1 MANFTQSKPK
11 LPSEVVKLLIYWK
24 EQQIDTITLCSS
36 IGDLAFAREA
46 ELDEAHQ
53 WIRTYPTS
61 FLLAWTTGEFEEAVG
76 KNIKYCIDVVGRKW
90 LGLRDPEDE
99 YSLFNLKEVDT
110 AQEAYKFDR
119 YYDARE
125 VAQLIPGG
133 LVVKYDCTTNSTIL

>member
-90 LGLRDPEDE
+90 LGLRDPKDE

-125 VAQLIPGG
+125 VSQLIPGG

>member
-1 MANFTQSKPK
+1 MANFTQSKPQ

-24 EQQIDTITLCSS
+24 EQQIDTVTLCST
-36 IGDLAFAREA
+36 IGDLAFARED
-46 ELDEAHQ
+46 ELDEDHQ

-61 FLLAWTTGEFEEAVG
+61 FLLAWTSGEFEEAVG

-90 LGLRDPEDE
+90 LGLRDPENE

-125 VAQLIPGG
+125 VAQLISGG

>member
-1 MANFTQSKPK
+1 MANFTQIKPQ

-24 EQQIDTITLCSS
+24 EQDVDTITLCSS
-36 IGDLAFAREA
+36 IGDLAFYPTD
-46 ELDEAHQ
+46 ELDKAHQ

-61 FLLAWTTGEFEEAVG
+61 FMLAWTSGEFEE
-76 KNIKYCIDVVGRKW
+76 KIDKKIKYCIDTAGGKW
-90 LGLRDPEDE
+90 LGLKDPGDE

-125 VAQLIPGG
+125 VSQLIPGG

>member
-1 MANFTQSKPK
+1 MANFTQSKPQ
-11 LPSEVVKLLIYWK
+11 LPSEVVELLIYWK
-24 EQQIDTITLCSS
+24 EQQIDTITLCST
-36 IGDLAFAREA
+36 IGDLAFTRGD
-46 ELDEAHQ
+46 ELDKAHQ

-61 FLLAWTTGEFEEAVG
+61 FMLAWSSGEFEEAVG
-76 KNIKYCIDVVGRKW
+76 KNIKYCIDIVGRKW
-90 LGLRDPEDE
+90 LGLRNPEDE

-125 VAQLIPGG
+125 VSQLIPGG

>member
-24 EQQIDTITLCSS
+24 EQQIDTVTLCST
-36 IGDLAFAREA
+36 IGDLAFTRND
-46 ELDEAHQ
+46 ELDEAYQ

-133 LVVKYDCTTNSTIL
+133 LVVKYDYTTNSTIL

>member
-24 EQQIDTITLCSS
+24 EQQIDTVTLCST
-36 IGDLAFAREA
+36 IGDLAFTRND

-110 AQEAYKFDR
+110 DQEAYKFDR